1 MNKKIFKEYG
11 IITIGVLLLAIC
23 LQYFYAP
30 NDIVAGGVS
39 GLAVVVN
46 KITGMSLGLFMNIA
60 NVILFGLAFFL
71 IGGDFGGRSIYAA
84 FGLSISL
91 TILEKIFPPYV
102 ATNNILLAT
111 IFGSVVGAFGI
122 ALVFSQN
129 ASTGG
134 TAIVAKILNKFFHID
149 IGKSLLYA
157 DCVVVVAAVFVFGI
171 DKGLFGLIG
180 VFIMGTLIDKII
192 DGFNSCKQLLIISKE
207 SEKIAKVIMKEIN
220 RGCTKING
228 VGAYSNEMVTML
240 YVVVN
245 RKEFIRLKRKIKE
258 IDPKVFMTI
267 NDVKQVFGEGF
278 GDLVEM

>member
-11 IITIGVLLLAIC
+11 IITIGVILLAIC

-192 DGFNSCKQLLIISKE
+192 DGFNSCKQLVIISKE

-220 RGCTKING
+220 RGCTKVNG

-240 YVVVN
+240 YVVVD
-245 RKEFIRLKRKIKE
+245 RKEFIRLKRKIKD

-267 NDVKQVFGEGF
+267 SDVKQVFGEGF

>member
-11 IITIGVLLLAIC
+11 IITIGVILLAIC